1 MRMQIE
7 GKSRSATWSFCLM
20 AALNF
25 SQIQPLA
32 AAESKAAEP
41 SDVSAIGTLSGFV
54 VNVANGTFLTGVEVR
69 TRPQAGQAVSN
80 LDGIFQMDV
89 PAGTYE
95 LEVQKEGYIPQV
107 IRGVKVAVG
116 GSIFQDVA
124 LNPEGGVSLGEVT
137 VVAEADQAS
146 EAALL
151 VERKTA
157 PTVSDS
163 IGAQEMSRMVGSDAS
178 DVMQRVTGVS
188 IVDSKYVYIR
198 GLGERYSST
207 MLNGA
212 VVPSTRPDK
221 KVVPMDLFP
230 AALLQ
235 NIRTEKSY
243 TPDQPGEFSG
253 GLVKMNTVDFPRSPI
268 LKLSYGT
275 GFGSTTTF
283 KDFADYP
290 GGSRDWLGFD
300 DGTRAL
306 PSGIPNQSFNFMAGN
321 TFGKL
326 GVVLAL
332 SHGNKSHRQQESRN
346 YYRRRVRGSSPLAGI
361 RDGLQHPLHPD
372 RHHRQLRPTSSP
384 TTTGSSSRT
393 SSART
398 PATSPVSSRVTTR
411 TGNSGSATRGSA

>member
-7 GKSRSATWSFCLM
+7 GESRSATWSFCLM

-107 IRGVKVAVG
+107 IRGVKVA
-116 GSIFQDVA
+116 
-124 LNPEGGVSLGEVT
+124 
-137 VVAEADQAS
+137 EADQAS

-157 PTVSDS
+157 PTESDS

-188 IVDSKYVYIR
+188 IVDNKYVYIR
-198 GLGERYSST
+198 GRGSATAPPCST
-207 MLNGA
+207 A
-212 VVPSTRPDK
+212 SWSPPPVRTRRWSPWTS
-221 KVVPMDLFP
+221 FP
-230 AALLQ
+230 PRCC
-235 NIRTEKSY
+235 RTSA
-243 TPDQPGEFSG
+243 
-253 GLVKMNTVDFPRSPI
+253 PRSPT
-268 LKLSYGT
+268 LPT
-275 GFGSTTTF
+275 
-283 KDFADYP
+283 
-290 GGSRDWLGFD
+290 SR
-300 DGTRAL
+300 A
-306 PSGIPNQSFNFMAGN
+306 
-321 TFGKL
+321 
-326 GVVLAL
+326 
-332 SHGNKSHRQQESRN
+332 
-346 YYRRRVRGSSPLAGI
+346 SSPA
-361 RDGLQHPLHPD
+361 
-372 RHHRQLRPTSSP
+372 
-384 TTTGSSSRT
+384 
-393 SSART
+393 AW
-398 PATSPVSSRVTTR
+398 
-411 TGNSGSATRGSA
+411 

>member
-7 GKSRSATWSFCLM
+7 GESRSATWSFCLM
-20 AALNF
+20 AALTF

-116 GSIFQDVA
+116 GSAFQDVA

-157 PTVSDS
+157 PTESDS

-188 IVDSKYVYIR
+188 IVDNKYVYIR
-198 GLGERYSST
+198 GRGSATAPPCST
-207 MLNGA
+207 A
-212 VVPSTRPDK
+212 SWSPPPVRTRRWSPWIS
-221 KVVPMDLFP
+221 FP
-230 AALLQ
+230 PRCC
-235 NIRTEKSY
+235 RTSA
-243 TPDQPGEFSG
+243 
-253 GLVKMNTVDFPRSPI
+253 PRSP
-268 LKLSYGT
+268 T
-275 GFGSTTTF
+275 PPT
-283 KDFADYP
+283 
-290 GGSRDWLGFD
+290 SR
-300 DGTRAL
+300 A
-306 PSGIPNQSFNFMAGN
+306 
-321 TFGKL
+321 
-326 GVVLAL
+326 
-332 SHGNKSHRQQESRN
+332 
-346 YYRRRVRGSSPLAGI
+346 SSPA
-361 RDGLQHPLHPD
+361 
-372 RHHRQLRPTSSP
+372 
-384 TTTGSSSRT
+384 
-393 SSART
+393 AW
-398 PATSPVSSRVTTR
+398 
-411 TGNSGSATRGSA
+411 